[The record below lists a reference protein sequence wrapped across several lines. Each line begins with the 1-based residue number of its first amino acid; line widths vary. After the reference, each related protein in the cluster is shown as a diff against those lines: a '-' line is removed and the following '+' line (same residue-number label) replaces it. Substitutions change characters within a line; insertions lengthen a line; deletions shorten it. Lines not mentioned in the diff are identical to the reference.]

1 MKSVDDNAIIL
12 FNVVLVINLEVEKEF
27 EITRMAFA
35 FPRSYV
41 LSNVGR
47 SLSFR
52 YMKS

>member
-1 MKSVDDNAIIL
+1 MKIVDDNEII
-12 FNVVLVINLEVEKEF
+12 VLNRVFVINLKVDKEF
-27 EITRMAFA
+27 EITWMAFA